1 MSEISR
7 NNFFFLNR
15 EGRWPGFKYSG
26 LEIRTDGALQL
37 SSVPLFSGTLP
48 VAIQSAS
55 TPDGPAGLAIDQT
68 GTVFFSDPDGN
79 QVHRILG
86 CGGSVCG
93 TPCTG
98 GAGSAPM
105 AFSGPRG
112 LLIPPMRPSLLV
124 VDSGNNR
131 IQVFDLETFQLVE
144 IWGQT
149 NASANQP
156 GSQSG
161 QFNTPWT
168 IAGDSSGNVYVVDY
182 GNRRVQKFN
191 LIGQVVPRFWQN
203 IEASSVLTQPAD
215 IAVREENGAV
225 WVLVVDAAAPAIYV
239 FDADGKPILNQQGQP
254 LVIKDPHLTQPMGIA
269 ATADALY
276 VGDNAAQ
283 RVLRFQI
290 GDSIEYI
297 GAAIGYRGPVAA
309 LLLDRSRN
317 LWVHPGGSLT
327 PIQLASRG
335 GYGTIGSLWI
345 DLNKPLEVSNT
356 PVVWHR
362 LKALA
367 TTSPAN
373 APNAQ
378 NAHLDLY
385 AYTSSDLS
393 QAPTV
398 SPAAANPFSDPKWQ
412 AIAPSA
418 NLDVTELFIGGC
430 KEKYLWIGALFSG
443 DGTVSPDVRQL
454 RVEFDY
460 PSYAQHLPAIYS
472 NNANCKEFLA
482 RLLSLFESLFSGVEH
497 EIDSLAALF
506 DPHATPRSFLPWL
519 AACMGLELDDN
530 WDAETQRRIIARIF
544 ELSGRRGT
552 PEGLRESLRLF
563 AGVDVR
569 IEEPLLN
576 AAWWSLPSS
585 DSCCQACAESSS
597 ATSVTWQ
604 GTQNS
609 MLGWTTMLAPAQPQ
623 GAVVG
628 TSAVLDQSQLIT
640 DDEFG
645 SPLFTVVAYQFSVQV
660 YRSQV
665 ICPEALANIRAI
677 IDQEKPA
684 HTAYQLCVID
694 PLFRVGFQ
702 SRLGIDTVVAGP
714 PRSLSLR
721 MDQPLGTESVLAGP
735 ALSLVGDDSRLGV
748 NTRLG

>member
-1 MSEISR
+1 MPEISK

-37 SSVPLFSGTLP
+37 SSVPLFSGILP
-48 VAIQSAS
+48 DAIQSAPA
-55 TPDGPAGLAIDQT
+55 PDGPAGLAMDIT
-68 GTVFFSDPDGN
+68 STLFFSDPGN
-79 QVHRILG
+79 NRVRRILG
-86 CGGSVCG
+86 CDGSVCAAS
-93 TPCTG
+93 CMG
-98 GAGSAPM
+98 GAGAVPT
-105 AFSGPRG
+105 AFNAPRG
-112 LLIPPMRPSLLV
+112 LLIPQTRPSLFV

-131 IQVFDLETFQLVE
+131 IQVFDLQTFQVVE
-144 IWGQT
+144 IWGQP
-149 NASANQP
+149 NASTNQP
-156 GSQSG
+156 GSQPG
-161 QFNTPWT
+161 QFNMPWT
-168 IAGDSSGNVYVVDY
+168 LAADSSGNIYVVDY

-191 LIGQVVPRFWQN
+191 SIGQVVPHFWQN
-203 IEASSVLTQPAD
+203 IEASALLTHPAD
-215 IAVREENGAV
+215 IAVCKEKGVA
-225 WVLVVDAAAPAIYV
+225 WILVVDTAAPSIYV
-239 FDADGKPILNQQGQP
+239 FDPDGKPVLNQQGQP
-254 LVIKDPHLTQPMGIA
+254 LFIKDARLTQPMGIA
-269 ATADALY
+269 AKGNAVY
-276 VGDNAAQ
+276 VGDNAAR

-297 GAAIGYRGPVAA
+297 GSAIGYQGPVAA
-309 LLLDRSRN
+309 LLLDHNCN
-317 LWVHPGGSLT
+317 LWVHSGGSLT
-327 PIQLASRG
+327 PTQLASRG

-345 DLNKPLEVSNT
+345 DLNKPLEVSDP

-367 TTSPAN
+367 TTVPPN

-378 NAHLDLY
+378 NAHLDLF

-398 SPAAANPFSDPKWQ
+398 NPVTANPFSDPKWQ
-412 AIAPSA
+412 AILPSA
-418 NLDVTELFIGGC
+418 NLDVKELYIGGC
-430 KEKYLWIGALFSG
+430 KAKYLWIGALFSG

-454 RVEFDY
+454 RVEFNY

-472 NNANCKEFLA
+472 NSANCKEFLA

-506 DPHATPRSFLPWL
+506 DPQATPRSFLAWL
-519 AACMGLELDDN
+519 AACMGLDLNDN
-530 WDAETQRRIIARIF
+530 WDEQTQRQIIARIF

-552 PEGLRESLRLF
+552 PAGLRESLRLF
-563 AGVDVR
+563 AGVDAR

-585 DSCCQACAESSS
+585 DSCCQACAES
-597 ATSVTWQ
+597 AGAAGVTWQ

-609 MLGWTTMLAPAQPQ
+609 MLGWSTMLAPAQPQ

-645 SPLFTVVAYQFSVQV
+645 SPLFTDVAYQFSVQL

-665 ICPEALANIRAI
+665 MCPEALANIRAI
-677 IDQEKPA
+677 VDQEKPA

-694 PLFRVGFQ
+694 PQFRVGFQ
-702 SRLGIDTVVAGP
+702 SRLGIDTVVAGL
-714 PRSLSLR
+714 PRSMSLG
-721 MDQPLGTESVLAGP
+721 MDQPLGVASVLAGP
-735 ALSLVGDDSRLGV
+735 ALSLLGDDSRLGV